1 MFRMQEYPWHEP
13 PHFAPMPDV
22 HGAVR
27 RQHQHAIPRGL
38 RGQCRGQGTARRGP
52 DLVEGG
58 AITLQNTGHRPSF
71 IGIPKMLTWRRHHCG
86 LPSAA
91 PSSMGGF
98 PVQTKEG
105 WAGGRGVAL
114 HAILWFQTARSCRR
128 YSTPTRNGSIAW
140 PAQVRA
146 DSAQNLPRQS
156 GTAKLSY
163 PEPGLPAGSMM
174 PGARRGGPRGARGAG
189 WPRGAPQRRRPRRPH
204 TAPRR
209 AKPRTPRPPPCG
221 PRPPPRRRDL
231 VDQ

>member
-1 MFRMQEYPWHEP
+1 MQEYPWHEP

-58 AITLQNTGHRPSF
+58 AITLQNTGHRSPF
-71 IGIPKMLTWRRHHCG
+71 IGIPKILTWRRHHCG

-174 PGARRGGPRGARGAG
+174 PGARADHEAREEQAGRAVLRGADVRDVRTQHRGERRHAR
-189 WPRGAPQRRRPRRPH
+189 RGHRRVV
-204 TAPRR
+204 R
-209 AKPRTPRPPPCG
+209 ALFLAAVT
-221 PRPPPRRRDL
+221 L
-231 VDQ
+231 